1 MSLRHALLG
10 LLHDHPASGYD
21 MLRIFKLSLGNTW
34 PATQSQIYTELTRL
48 ADAGLL
54 DVSAQGPRGRKEY
67 TLNEAG
73 RLELRRWLLE
83 TQPERHPRSEALLRV
98 FLIGA
103 LTRQEATAYLTWLG
117 ESAAAEVGSLTTLEA
132 SIDWDEDDLSV
143 YGRLVMEYGKRLW
156 AMTAEWAEWA
166 VAEVEADRRE
176 PLERPGVSRRAVRP
190 EQSELPDSPDSSELP
205 EL

>member
-10 LLHDHPASGYD
+10 LLHDGPASGYD
-21 MLRIFKLSLGNTW
+21 LLRVFKLSLGNTW

-67 TLNEAG
+67 SLNEAG

-103 LTRQEATAYLTWLG
+103 LTRQEAEGYLTWLG
-117 ESAAAEVGSLTTLEA
+117 DRAAADVGSLKALEA
-132 SIDWDEDDLSV
+132 SINWDEDDLSV

-156 AMTAEWAEWA
+156 AMTEEWAQWA
-166 VAEVEADRRE
+166 AAEVEAARRE
-176 PLERPGVSRRAVRP
+176 PPDPAPLPAKSER
-190 EQSELPDSPDSSELP
+190 SESQP
-205 EL
+205 